1 MHEKFTVNQV
11 ALQWC
16 TYIDVIQK
24 IRNNFTRPS
33 AQVLAHF
40 PGIIIMPIEAMAIGC
55 MYSVLTVL
63 LITVHDWE
71 KVKAN

>member
-1 MHEKFTVNQV
+1 MVH
-11 ALQWC
+11 
-16 TYIDVIQK
+16 IDVIQK
-24 IRNNFTRPS
+24 IRNKFTRPS

-40 PGIIIMPIEAMAIGC
+40 PGIIIMPIEAMAIGY

-63 LITVHDWE
+63 LITVHDRE